1 MLALLQTDD
10 GEVARAATDI
20 GDQDQFLGLHPLV
33 IMGGGD
39 RLGDEDDVA
48 EAGLAG
54 NGFEHGLG
62 AGIPFCL
69 VRLRRWL
76 SLSSLLPSR
85 LAPPCR

>member
-1 MLALLQTDD
+1 
-10 GEVARAATDI
+10 
-20 GDQDQFLGLHPLV
+20 
-33 IMGGGD
+33 MGGGD